1 MPQSLNEQLSRSQQ
15 IAALEKDWATN
26 PRWKGIKR
34 GYSAADVVRLR
45 GSVQIEHS
53 LAKRG
58 SEKLWRLI
66 NGEAKKG
73 YVNSFG
79 AISAGQA
86 MQQAKAGL
94 EAVYLSG
101 WQVAADGNTS
111 ETMYPDQSLYAYD
124 SVPAM
129 VRRINNTFSNHH
141 MNPEITKC
149 ASAPSFI

>member
-58 SEKLWRLI
+58 
-66 NGEAKKG
+66 
-73 YVNSFG
+73 
-79 AISAGQA
+79 
-86 MQQAKAGL
+86 
-94 EAVYLSG
+94 
-101 WQVAADGNTS
+101 
-111 ETMYPDQSLYAYD
+111 
-124 SVPAM
+124 
-129 VRRINNTFSNHH
+129 
-141 MNPEITKC
+141 
-149 ASAPSFI
+149 